1 MAIIIIFNFLAI
13 TIVFTH
19 LFALEKKNRI
29 THWPVKSKF
38 LTNQLFNPLVMKKRL
53 KRTEFSKQ
61 LYRIYKYLYLQS
73 SSGMRGEDIIKSLHR
88 IIYKQPLKDLLLK
101 MSATV
106 AQTHD
111 IAYAIQQFRRHF
123 NEEDGEMLMS
133 IFETMRLSGLSK
145 DAYMRLD
152 QMMFQKYLIQMGRD
166 TQRIRRLYFY
176 AVTSFIIAA
185 CLLLF
190 LPIVDQMMK
199 SAEIIFQ

>member
-1 MAIIIIFNFLAI
+1 MMALIGVLNFFAFMIVYNHLDAKDRSNQIIQW
-13 TIVFTH
+13 
-19 LFALEKKNRI
+19 R
-29 THWPVKSKF
+29 VKSRSLSSLMGTPVRIRK
-38 LTNQLFNPLVMKKRL
+38 NI

-88 IIYKQPLKDLLLK
+88 IISKQPLK

-111 IAYAIQQFRRHF
+111 IAFAIQQFRKHF

-145 DAYMRLD
+145 EAYMRLD

-166 TQRIRRLYFY
+166 TQRIRRYYFY
-176 AVTSFIIAA
+176 AVTSFIFAA

>member
-1 MAIIIIFNFLAI
+1 MALIGVLNIMAIL
-13 TIVFTH
+13 IVYTH
-19 LFALEKKNRI
+19 LVAKDRSNQIIR
-29 THWPVKSKF
+29 WRVKSRSISS
-38 LTNQLFNPLVMKKRL
+38 LMANPLRIRNKL

-145 DAYMRLD
+145 EAYMRLD

>member
-1 MAIIIIFNFLAI
+1 MALIGVLNIMAIL
-13 TIVFTH
+13 IVYTH
-19 LFALEKKNRI
+19 LVAKDR
-29 THWPVKSKF
+29 S
-38 LTNQLFNPLVMKKRL
+38 NQIIRWRVRSRSISSLMANPLRIRNKL

-145 DAYMRLD
+145 EAYMRLD

-166 TQRIRRLYFY
+166 TQRIRRLYFC

-185 CLLLF
+185 SLLLF

-199 SAEIIFQ
+199 SAEIIFY

>member
-1 MAIIIIFNFLAI
+1 MALIGVLNIMAFL
-13 TIVFTH
+13 IVYTH
-19 LFALEKKNRI
+19 LVAKDR
-29 THWPVKSKF
+29 S
-38 LTNQLFNPLVMKKRL
+38 NQIIRWRVRSRSISSLMANPLRIRNKL

-145 DAYMRLD
+145 EAYMRLD
-152 QMMFQKYLIQMGRD
+152 QMMFQN
-166 TQRIRRLYFY
+166 T
-176 AVTSFIIAA
+176 
-185 CLLLF
+185 
-190 LPIVDQMMK
+190 
-199 SAEIIFQ
+199 